1 GQPLRRGR
9 RGVHRAPG
17 RGVTARGALSRL
29 ESPAADRP
37 VKRAL
42 IYLGLVALAAF
53 YHLPVYVLVVT
64 SLKELR
70 EVSLEAMWRLPRT
83 LTLESFVR
91 AWAGVPGAGTRGVA
105 PDFWN
110 SGSPTGP
117 AGCPSGLVGSVNGY
131 VLAQW
136 RFRGSETLFVLLLFG
151 MFIPY
156 QSVLIPLVR
165 VLQALGLY
173 GTLPGLVLVHVV
185 YGLPITTLLFRN
197 YYATIPGAVVE
208 AAQIDGA
215 GILGIYRRIV
225 VPLSGPATVVTVI
238 WQFTQIWNEFL
249 FGVVITNKP
258 TVQPITVALNN
269 LAGSF
274 IVEWNVQMAGAL
286 LAALPTLV
294 VYVLMGRYFVQGLLA
309 GSIKA

>member
-1 GQPLRRGR
+1 M
-9 RGVHRAPG
+9 
-17 RGVTARGALSRL
+17 
-29 ESPAADRP
+29 
-37 VKRAL
+37 KRAL
-42 IYLGLVALAAF
+42 VYLGLVALAVF
-53 YHLPVYVLVVT
+53 YLVPVYVLVAT

-91 AWAGVPGAGTRGVA
+91 AWAGVPETGTRGLA
-105 PDFWN
+105 QNFWN
-110 SGSPTGP
+110 SVCLTLPAVALSVLMGS
-117 AGCPSGLVGSVNGY
+117 LNGY

-197 YYATIPGAVVE
+197 YYAAIPGAMME
-208 AAQIDGA
+208 AAQMDGA
-215 GILGIYRRIV
+215 GILGIYWRIV
-225 VPLSGPATVVTVI
+225 VPLSGPATVVAVI

>member
-1 GQPLRRGR
+1 
-9 RGVHRAPG
+9 
-17 RGVTARGALSRL
+17 
-29 ESPAADRP
+29 

-42 IYLGLVALAAF
+42 VYLGLAALAAF
-53 YHLPVYVLVVT
+53 YLLPVYVLVVT
-64 SLKELR
+64 SLKELG
-70 EVSLEAMWRLPRT
+70 EVSLETMWRLPRT

-91 AWAGVPGAGTRGVA
+91 AWAGAPGTGTRGIGQN
-105 PDFWN
+105 FWN
-110 SGSPTGP
+110 SVGLTLPAVGLSVLMGSI
-117 AGCPSGLVGSVNGY
+117 NGY

-136 RFRGSETLFVLLLFG
+136 RFRGSDTLFALLLFG

-165 VLQALGLY
+165 VLQVLGLY
-173 GTLPGLVLVHVV
+173 GTLPGLILVHVV

-197 YYATIPGAVVE
+197 YYAAIPGAMVE

-225 VPLSGPATVVTVI
+225 VPLSGPATVVAVI

>member
-1 GQPLRRGR
+1 M
-9 RGVHRAPG
+9 
-17 RGVTARGALSRL
+17 
-29 ESPAADRP
+29 
-37 VKRAL
+37 KRAVV
-42 IYLGLVALAAF
+42 YLGLVVLAVF
-53 YHLPVYVLVVT
+53 YLLPVYVLVVT

-91 AWAGVPGAGTRGVA
+91 AWAGVPGTGTRGLA
-105 PDFWN
+105 QNFWN
-110 SGSPTGP
+110 SVGLTVPAVALSVLMGS
-117 AGCPSGLVGSVNGY
+117 LNGY

-165 VLQALGLY
+165 VLQVLGLY

-197 YYATIPGAVVE
+197 YYAVIPGAVVE

-215 GILGIYRRIV
+215 GILAIYRRIV
-225 VPLSGPATVVTVI
+225 VPLSGPATVVAVI

-309 GSIKA
+309 GSVKA

>member
-1 GQPLRRGR
+1 
-9 RGVHRAPG
+9 
-17 RGVTARGALSRL
+17 
-29 ESPAADRP
+29 

-42 IYLGLVALAAF
+42 VYLGLVALALF
-53 YHLPVYVLVVT
+53 YLLPVYVLVAT

-70 EVSLEAMWRLPRT
+70 EVSLETMWQLPRT

-91 AWAGVPGAGTRGVA
+91 AWVGAPEAGTRGLGQN
-105 PDFWN
+105 FWN
-110 SGSPTGP
+110 SVWLAVPAAALSVLMGS
-117 AGCPSGLVGSVNGY
+117 LNGY

-165 VLQALGLY
+165 LLQALGLY

-197 YYATIPGAVVE
+197 YYAAIPGAMLE

-225 VPLSGPATVVTVI
+225 VPLSGPATVVAVI

-294 VYVLMGRYFVQGLLA
+294 VYVLLGRYFVQGLLA
-309 GSIKA
+309 GSVKA